1 MRYSTNRARR
11 SHLRWASGVFRLVA
25 IFLSLVAAGGCNLS
39 QWAHNGFKLGPN
51 YCRPVAPLAEDWIQ
65 SDDPRVLDQP
75 PLYDDW
81 WGVFNDPALNNLV
94 QIAYQQ
100 NLTLRQ
106 AGMRVMQARAN
117 RAITAGNLFPQQ
129 QQAFG
134 NFDRIQESQTIAV
147 PSPVRAFD
155 EWEVGF
161 NASWEIDV
169 WGRFRRAIESADANL
184 GASIAEYDFVLITLI
199 SEVVTAYI
207 DIRTFEERL
216 RYARQNVDIQKS
228 SLKLSQTQFDEGK
241 TNQVGVYLARANLS
255 GTASTVPSLE
265 VGLQQAKN
273 RLCTL
278 LGIPPSD
285 VTELLGTKDGIP
297 SVPAEIAL
305 GIPADLLRRR
315 PDIRQAERLVAA
327 QSAQIGV
334 ALADLYPSIAINGEV
349 YQASEQF
356 SDLFRSAS
364 AAGSIGPSFRWNIL
378 NYGRI
383 RNNVRLQDSR
393 LLELIASYQN
403 KVLEANQ
410 EVEDALI
417 AFLKSQE
424 EVKFLQENV
433 DDLDNSLELLIVE
446 FEEGA
451 IEFSPVFVLQ
461 GSLREAQDR
470 LAAAQ
475 GRLLVNLIDVY
486 RALGGGWQIRCP
498 GFLPQLINDDQE
510 QELEVLPLPDPV
522 VQPSE
527 SMDASPTE

>member
-1 MRYSTNRARR
+1 MRFPLNPARKPQLGW
-11 SHLRWASGVFRLVA
+11 LRNALCLVSVGVML
-25 IFLSLVAAGGCNLS
+25 ISCSGCNLS
-39 QWAHNGFKLGPN
+39 QWAHNGFKVGPD
-51 YCRPVAPLAEDWIQ
+51 YCRPVAPLADDWLE
-65 SDDPRVLDQP
+65 SDDPRVLEEP
-75 PLYDDW
+75 PQFDDW
-81 WGVFNDPALNNLV
+81 WAVFNDPALNNLV
-94 QIAYQQ
+94 QLTYEQ

-106 AGMRVMQARAN
+106 AGMRVMQARAS

-134 NFDRIQESQTIAV
+134 NYDRLQESQTIAV

-184 GASIAEYDFVLITLI
+184 GASIAEYDFVLVSLI
-199 SEVVTAYI
+199 AEVVTAYI

-216 RYARQNVDIQKS
+216 RYARQNVEIQKS
-228 SLKLSQTQFDEGK
+228 SLRLSKTQFDEGK
-241 TNQVGVYLARANLS
+241 TNQVGVYLAKANLS
-255 GTASTVPSLE
+255 GTASTVPSLD

-285 VTELLGTKDGIP
+285 VTALLGTKEGIP

-315 PDIRQAERLVAA
+315 PDIRQAEQLVAA

-334 ALADLYPSIAINGEV
+334 ALADLYPSIAINGEA
-349 YQASEQF
+349 YQASERF
-356 SDLFRSAS
+356 SNLFRSAS

-383 RNNVRLQDSR
+383 VNNVRLQDRR

-433 DDLDNSLELLIVE
+433 DDLDSALELLVIE

-475 GRLLVNLIDVY
+475 GRLLLNLIDVY

-498 GFLPQLINDDQE
+498 GFHPRPIFDDQD
-510 QELEVLPLPDPV
+510 QRLEVLPLPAPETEDQKSLDSDPA
-522 VQPSE
+522 E
-527 SMDASPTE
+527 

>member
-1 MRYSTNRARR
+1 MRCSVNPAKTP
-11 SHLRWASGVFRLVA
+11 HLRWPWGRLGLVSIVLLLSTSSGCG
-25 IFLSLVAAGGCNLS
+25 LSE
-39 QWAHNGFKLGPN
+39 WARNGFKLGPN
-51 YCRPVAPLAEDWIQ
+51 FRRPAAPVAGEWIEH
-65 SDDPRVLDQP
+65 DDPRVLDEP
-75 PLYDDW
+75 PQYEDW
-81 WGVFNDPALNNLV
+81 WAVFNDPALNNLV
-94 QIAYQQ
+94 QIAYRQ

-106 AGMRVMQARAN
+106 AGLRVMQARAS
-117 RAITAGNLFPQQ
+117 RAITAGNLFPEQ

-134 NFDRIQESQTIAV
+134 NFERIQESGTTAV
-147 PSPVRAFD
+147 PSPIRVFD

-169 WGRFRRAIESADANL
+169 WGRFRRSIESADASL
-184 GASIAEYDFVLITLI
+184 EASVAEYDFVLVSLI
-199 SEVVTAYI
+199 AEVVTAYI

-216 RYARQNVDIQKS
+216 RYAKQNVEIQKS
-228 SLKLSQTQFDEGK
+228 SLKLSKTQFDEGK
-241 TNQVGVYLARANLS
+241 TNQVGVYLAKANLS

-278 LGIPPSD
+278 IGIPPSD
-285 VTELLGTKDGIP
+285 VSDLLGSKDGIP
-297 SVPAEIAL
+297 SVPADVAL

-315 PDIRQAERLVAA
+315 PDIRQAEQQVAA

-334 ALADLYPSIAINGEV
+334 ALADLYPSIAVNGEV

-356 SDLFRSAS
+356 SNLFRSAS
-364 AAGSIGPSFRWNIL
+364 AAGSVGPSFRWNIL

-383 RNNVRLQDSR
+383 MNNVRLQDSR
-393 LLELIASYQN
+393 LLELVANYQN

-424 EVKFLQENV
+424 EVRFLQENA
-433 DDLDNSLELLIVE
+433 DDLNNSLDLLIIE

-475 GRLLVNLIDVY
+475 GRLLINLVDVY
-486 RALGGGWQIRCP
+486 RALGGGWRIRCP
-498 GFLPQLINDDQE
+498 GFQPQPIVEDQD
-510 QELEVLPLPDPV
+510 QDSEVVPLPEPG
-522 VQPSE
+522 VQLPE
-527 SMDASPTE
+527 LVDIPPME

>member
-1 MRYSTNRARR
+1 MSVVV
-11 SHLRWASGVFRLVA
+11 SLSAS
-25 IFLSLVAAGGCNLS
+25 GGCNLS
-39 QWAHNGFKLGPN
+39 QWAHNGFKVGPN
-51 YCRPVAPLAEDWIQ
+51 YCRPVAPLADDWLE
-65 SDDPRVLDQP
+65 SDDPRVLDEP
-75 PLYDDW
+75 PQYDDW
-81 WGVFNDPALNNLV
+81 WAVFNDPALNNLV
-94 QIAYQQ
+94 QIAYEQ

-106 AGMRVMQARAN
+106 AGMRVMQARAS

-134 NFDRIQESQTIAV
+134 NYDRIQESETIAV
-147 PSPVRAFD
+147 PSPIRAFD

-161 NASWEIDV
+161 NASWEIDM

-184 GASIAEYDFVLITLI
+184 DASIAEYDFVLVSLI
-199 SEVVTAYI
+199 AEVVTAYV

-216 RYARQNVDIQKS
+216 RYARQNVDIQRS

-241 TNQVGVYLARANLS
+241 TNQVGVYLAKANLS

-285 VTELLGTKDGIP
+285 VTVLLGTKDGIP

-327 QSAQIGV
+327 QSAQIGI
-334 ALADLYPSIAINGEV
+334 AIADLYPSIAINGEV
-349 YQASEQF
+349 YQASERF

-383 RNNVRLQDSR
+383 RNNVLLQDRR

-424 EVKFLQENV
+424 EVRFLQENV
-433 DDLDNSLELLIVE
+433 DDLDNSLELLIIE

-498 GFLPQLINDDQE
+498 NFYPQPIVDEQE
-510 QELEVLPLPDPV
+510 QGLEVLPPPEPESQLP
-522 VQPSE
+522 E
-527 SMDASPTE
+527 AMGALPTE